1 MFIIRKFHPN
11 DMFSIIKLAAVTLSE
26 RYNPSLFNYFYEAFP
41 AGVLVAEKL
50 HKIVGFLIGVKTS
63 SVTARI
69 LMLTVAENHRREGI
83 GSTLLHNLLK
93 ELSNQNIKYIELEVS
108 TTNYQAIKFY
118 QRHGFET
125 INVQSNFYQNGE
137 DAYLMKRVL

>member
-1 MFIIRKFHPN
+1 
-11 DMFSIIKLAAVTLSE
+11 MFSIIKLAAVTLSE
-26 RYNPSLFNYFYEAFP
+26 RYNPSLFNYFYETFP
-41 AGVLVAEKL
+41 TGVLVAEKL
-50 HKIVGFLIGVKTS
+50 HKIVGFVIGVKIS
-63 SVTARI
+63 SETARI

-83 GSTLLHNLLK
+83 GSTLLNNLLK
-93 ELSNQNIKYIELEVS
+93 ELSIQNIKYIELEVS

-125 INVQSNFYQNGE
+125 INVRSNFYQNGE